1 VPVLELRM
9 FFRRKTKDKE
19 VAAPQPLP
27 PPIPVMTPT
36 GEADFRALGRALWRK
51 KLRILAFTVIAAAA
65 AFVVVNAITPRY
77 RSEARVLLEAR
88 ENVFLRAE
96 ADKQQDR
103 SAVDAETVT
112 SQVQVILSR
121 DLAREVIKQQGLAG
135 VPEFNSAAGSSIG
148 KLLLTLV
155 GLSRNPSEMTADERV
170 LEAYYDRLSVNA
182 IERSRVITIDFS
194 SANPDLSARIANAIA
209 STYLTMQQAAKQQQ
223 TREASQWL
231 AGEIDNMRKKVA
243 EADAK
248 IEDYRAKA
256 NLYAGSNNSSLPSQ
270 QLTEITS
277 QLSAARGQKADLETR
292 SRQLRDLLKSN
303 KSIEASDIANS
314 ETMRRLTEQRVALR
328 AQLAEQSSTLM
339 DQHPRIK
346 ELRAQI
352 GELDRQMRT
361 EAERLAR
368 QLENDA
374 KLADDRIDSLT
385 KSLDQVKKLASHT
398 NEQDVQLRALE
409 REGKAQRDLLE
420 SYLAKYR
427 EAVARDNIKAA
438 PAEARIISR
447 ASPAIKPDYPKKV
460 PIVLIAAFAAFT
472 LSAGFIM
479 TGELLSPSA
488 GYAYAY
494 PPAAYVAAPPL
505 VPVVQQPVMAAAP
518 PPPVAAP
525 PVTPVRVEPPP
536 IMARARAH
544 VPPMAASSIEQIA
557 GWLRQS
563 GEAGR
568 RVAVTGSGRN
578 VGTTYA
584 AISLARALA
593 AQGSVVL
600 VDLAFN
606 APNLAVISTEP
617 QAPGIA
623 ELLRGQVSFGDVI
636 TRDQYS
642 TLNLIATGNVAGD
655 AMGLAAAPMLPSAID
670 ALSQS
675 YDFVVID
682 AGAVPEIAAERLPPL
697 AARGVLVASD
707 AASPAARS
715 ARERLLAAGFPDV
728 SLTLGA
734 QNVAAA

>member
-1 VPVLELRM
+1 M
-9 FFRRKTKDKE
+9 FSRRKSNQKAA
-19 VAAPQPLP
+19 AAPVP
-27 PPIPVMTPT
+27 PPAPIPVNPT
-36 GEADFRALGRALWRK
+36 GEPDFRALGRALWRK
-51 KLRILAFTVIAAAA
+51 KFRIIAFTLIAAAA

-77 RSEARVLLEAR
+77 RSEARILLEAK

-96 ADKQQDR
+96 ADKQTDR
-103 SAVDAETVT
+103 SGVDPEAVT

-121 DLAREVIKQQGLAG
+121 DLAREVIKKEGLAG
-135 VPEFNSAAGSSIG
+135 VREFNSAIGGMSIG
-148 KLLLTLV
+148 RTLL
-155 GLSRNPSEMTADERV
+155 GLIGLARNPSEMTADERTI
-170 LEAYYDRLSVNA
+170 EAFYERLSVNA
-182 IERSRVITIDFS
+182 IERSRVITISFS
-194 SANPDLSARIANAIA
+194 SANPDLAARVANSIAA
-209 STYLTMQQAAKQQQ
+209 TYLTMQQTARQQQ

-231 AGEIDNMRKKVA
+231 AGEIANMRAKVA
-243 EADAK
+243 DAEAK
-248 IEDYRAKA
+248 IEEYRAKA

-277 QLSAARGQKADLETR
+277 QLSAARGQRADLDTR
-292 SRQLRDLLKSN
+292 ARQLRELLKSS
-303 KSIEASDIANS
+303 KAVEGSDIANS

-328 AQLAEQSSTLM
+328 AQLAEQSSTLL

-352 GELDRQMRT
+352 GELERQMHA
-361 EAERLAR
+361 EGERLAR

-374 KLADDRIDSLT
+374 KLAEDRVESLT

-427 EAVARDNIKAA
+427 EAVARDNINAA

-472 LSAGFIM
+472 LSAGFTV

-488 GYAYAY
+488 GYPYSY
-494 PPAAYVAAPPL
+494 PPAVYAAAPPL
-505 VPVVQQPVMAAAP
+505 APAMPCDPPLPVMPAAP
-518 PPPVAAP
+518 VMPFHAAP
-525 PVTPVRVEPPP
+525 APTPAQPYVHAAPL
-536 IMARARAH
+536 
-544 VPPMAASSIEQIA
+544 AASSIEHIA
-557 GWLRQS
+557 AWLRQA

-568 RVAVTGSGRN
+568 RVAVAGSGRN
-578 VGTTYA
+578 VGTTSA
-584 AISLARALA
+584 AISLARALST
-593 AQGSVVL
+593 QGNVVL

-606 APNLAVISTEP
+606 APNLSVLSTDP

-623 ELLRGQVSFGDVI
+623 ELLRGQTSFGDVI

-642 TLNLIATGNVAGD
+642 NVHLISTGQVAGD
-655 AMGLAAAPMLPSAID
+655 AAVLAAAPMLSSAID
-670 ALSQS
+670 ALAQS

-682 AGAVPEIAAERLPPL
+682 AGAVTELAAERLAPL
-697 AARGVLVASD
+697 AARAVLVAPD

-715 ARERLLAAGFPDV
+715 ARERLIAAGFPDV
-728 SLTLGA
+728 SLALGGA
-734 QNVAAA
+734 DAAAA